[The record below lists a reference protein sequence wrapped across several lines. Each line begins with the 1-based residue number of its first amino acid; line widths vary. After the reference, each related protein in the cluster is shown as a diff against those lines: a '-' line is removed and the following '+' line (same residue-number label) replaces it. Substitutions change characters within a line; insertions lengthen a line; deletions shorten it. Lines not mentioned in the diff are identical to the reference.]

1 METGK
6 EDVFAEAEKQLG
18 VQKIYYSSEES
29 SF

>member
-6 EDVFAEAEKQLG
+6 DVFAEAEKQLG